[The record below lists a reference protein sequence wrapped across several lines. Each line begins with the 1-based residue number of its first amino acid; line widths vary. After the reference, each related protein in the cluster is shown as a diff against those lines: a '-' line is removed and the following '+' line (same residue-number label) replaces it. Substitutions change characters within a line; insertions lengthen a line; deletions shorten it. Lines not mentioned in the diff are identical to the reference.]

1 MTEPATLARMA
12 GQPRKYDWTNI
23 LTSVRPRISRDAR
36 AAKLSCNPLSH
47 CLTSMK
53 CFCIGLAGAAM
64 AAGSGQ
70 AQTVSNS
77 VVSLSVDQ
85 SHGGAITSFKVLGTE
100 TINGADLGRDIQSSF
115 FFDSAGLP
123 PQAAGCVTAVP
134 PWLNPQEAG
143 DECGIPSQIYAIGT
157 TGNRLDVGVYPRDWH
172 GRGIT
177 PGLRIE
183 GHHTVG
189 PLPYISDPETTQ
201 LKYQVYWDQAYA
213 GQPDLK
219 FQHSTFD
226 ARPRATPVP
235 FVPAAYFK
243 ADLLPRLYG
252 LSLDGT
258 TWIELTS
265 SVSASGGDYEPS
277 LYRFRAMAWMQAE
290 LGWGVALYGRSTLEQ
305 SCGANA
311 FEMALAAQSGQCPNF
326 AAQRFPSQGT
336 NNLSVVVQGLRDQPP
351 GTGVEIISHM
361 VVGNLTTIQDQVNRI
376 YQSGN

>member
-1 MTEPATLARMA
+1 MTEPTTVTDIA
-12 GQPRKYDWTNI
+12 GQRRKNDSMDR
-23 LTSVRPRISRDAR
+23 LPSARPLPWGNLGM
-36 AAKLSCNPLSH
+36 AKPSCTLLFQ
-47 CLTSMK
+47 CMVSMK
-53 CFCIGLAGAAM
+53 NLLIGLAATAL
-64 AAGSGQ
+64 AAGSSQ

-77 VVSLSVDQ
+77 VVSLSADQ

-123 PQAAGCVTAVP
+123 PQAASCVTAVP

-143 DECGIPSQIYAIGT
+143 DECGVPSQIYAVGT

-201 LKYQVYWDQAYA
+201 LKYQVYWDQAYE

-305 SCGANA
+305 SCGANT
-311 FEMALAAQSGQCPNF
+311 FEMALPAQSGQCPNF

-361 VVGNLTTIQDQVNRI
+361 VVGNLSTIQDQVNRV